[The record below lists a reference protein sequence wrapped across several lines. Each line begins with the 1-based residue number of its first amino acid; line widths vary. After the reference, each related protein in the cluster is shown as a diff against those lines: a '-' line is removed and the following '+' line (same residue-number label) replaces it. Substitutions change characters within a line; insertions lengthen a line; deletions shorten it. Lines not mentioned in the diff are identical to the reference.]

1 MTMTISKAHWNTE
14 GESLR
19 LSLPFAKV
27 DKERRI
33 VSGFASLDNIDKQD
47 DIVTA
52 EASMDAF
59 AKFRGNIREMH
70 QPLAVGKMVSFK
82 ADKYFDPE
90 SKKFY
95 NGVFVSAYVS
105 KGAQDTWEKVL
116 DGTLAGFSI
125 GGRMNKWDDGY
136 DEKSDKAIR
145 IIKQYDLVE
154 LSLVDSPANQFANI
168 VSVEKVDGVN
178 IVKVDE
184 TVLEN
189 VFYDKES
196 GIVMVSENEEE
207 LSPTSGEPMA
217 NIGFVEKTDNEKTN
231 MVKFLVDSAKG
242 INTSKMNKEE
252 NLMAKVTKTV
262 SEIIEKSDADEV
274 KVAPMAEDKEEVTKA
289 STCPDC
295 KMSMDACKCD
305 SKADA
310 ATCPDCGKAMDAC
323 KCNMK
328 SDTET
333 EKAAKPTAG
342 EESAAHEGTESTD
355 VEAEEDKKK
364 PMAPKSDEVAAEAVT
379 ETNDGLEK
387 AFSDLVEVVKS
398 LQSEVE
404 LLKSTKVDVETAKK
418 SFEAVA
424 KDIASA
430 TSAFNEFGKRVELVE
445 QDTAFRKSGD
455 LGEIVQN
462 QPETV
467 EKSLWGGSFLKTA
480 DLLN

>member
-1 MTMTISKAHWNTE
+1 MIISKANWNTD
-14 GESLR
+14 GDNLR
-19 LSLPFAKV
+19 LSMPLTKV

-70 QPLAVGKMVSFK
+70 QPLAVGKMVDFK
-82 ADKYFDPE
+82 AEKYFDPE

-125 GGRMNKWDDGY
+125 GGRMNKWDDGF

-178 IVKVDE
+178 IFKGDE

-189 VFYDKES
+189 VFYDKEN
-196 GIVMVSENEEE
+196 GIVLASENESE
-207 LSPTSGEPMA
+207 LSPITGEQME
-217 NIGFVEKTDNEKTN
+217 NIGFVEKTDNEKLN
-231 MVKFLVDSAKG
+231 MIKFLVDSAKG
-242 INTSKMNKEE
+242 INTSKINKEE
-252 NLMAKVTKTV
+252 NLMAKSTKNTV
-262 SEIIEKSDADEV
+262 EEIVEKSDIAVEAV
-274 KVAPMAEDKEEVTKA
+274 EVAPEA
-289 STCPDC
+289 
-295 KMSMDACKCD
+295 DA
-305 SKADA
+305 KADVVETA
-310 ATCPDCGKAMDAC
+310 VEE
-323 KCNMK
+323 
-328 SDTET
+328 TET
-333 EKAAKPTAG
+333 EKAAKAPGTD
-342 EESAAHEGTESTD
+342 EETTEEDAAETPADE
-355 VEAEEDKKK
+355 EAEAKK
-364 PMAPKSDEVAAEAVT
+364 PMAPKSDDVTAEVVA

-398 LQSEVE
+398 LQTEVE
-404 LLKSTKVDVETAKK
+404 LLKSTKVDIEVAQV

-424 KDIASA
+424 KDIATA
-430 TSAFNEFGKRVELVE
+430 TNTFNEFGKRVELVE

-480 DLLN
+480 DLFN

>member
-231 MVKFLVDSAKG
+231 MIKFLVDSAKG

-262 SEIIEKSDADEV
+262 SEIIEKSDAEIETV
-274 KVAPMAEDKEEVTKA
+274 KVAPVAEDLAEEVTKA
-289 STCPDC
+289 S
-295 KMSMDACKCD
+295 
-305 SKADA
+305 
-310 ATCPDCGKAMDAC
+310 TCPDCGKAMDAC

-328 SDTET
+328 SDAETDDST
-333 EKAAKPTAG
+333 EKAAKPTVD

-364 PMAPKSDEVAAEAVT
+364 PMAAKSDIA

-430 TSAFNEFGKRVELVE
+430 TNAFNEFGKRVELVE

-480 DLLN
+480 DLFI

>member
-1 MTMTISKAHWNTE
+1 MVSNLIKAHWNSD
-14 GESLR
+14 GENLR
-19 LSLPFAKV
+19 LSMPFAKV

-116 DGTLAGFSI
+116 DGTLQGFSI

-178 IVKVDE
+178 VVKADE
-184 TVLEN
+184 TILEN

-196 GIVMVSENEEE
+196 GIVMVSENESEV
-207 LSPTSGEPMA
+207 SPTTGAQME
-217 NIGFVEKTDNEKTN
+217 NIGFVEKTDNEKTE
-231 MVKFLVDSAKG
+231 MIKFLVDSAKG

-262 SEIIEKSDADEV
+262 SEIIEKSDAEIETV
-274 KVAPMAEDKEEVTKA
+274 KVAPVAEEEVTKA

-295 KMSMDACKCD
+295 GKSMDACKCD

-355 VEAEEDKKK
+355 VEAEEDKK
-364 PMAPKSDEVAAEAVT
+364 PVAPKSDVA

-404 LLKSTKVDVETAKK
+404 LLKSTKVDIEVAQS

-430 TSAFNEFGKRVELVE
+430 TNVFNEFGKRVELVE

-480 DLLN
+480 DLFI

>member
-1 MTMTISKAHWNTE
+1 MIISKAHWNSD
-14 GESLR
+14 GDNLR
-19 LSLPFAKV
+19 LSMPFSKV

-33 VSGFASLDNIDKQD
+33 VSGFASLDNLDKQD

-70 QPLAVGKMVSFK
+70 QPLAVGKMVDFK
-82 ADKYFDPE
+82 AEKYFDPE

-125 GGRMNKWDDGY
+125 GGRMNKWDDGF
-136 DEKSDKAIR
+136 DEKSDKVIR

-168 VSVEKVDGVN
+168 VSVEKVDGVD
-178 IVKVDE
+178 VFKGDS

-189 VFYDKES
+189 VFYDKAN
-196 GIVMVSENEEE
+196 GIVLSSENESE
-207 LSPTSGEPMA
+207 LSPITGEQME
-217 NIGFVEKTDNEKTN
+217 NIGFVEKTDNEKVT
-231 MVKFLVDSAKG
+231 MIKFLVDSAKG
-242 INTSKMNKEE
+242 INTSKINKEVQPMTE
-252 NLMAKVTKTV
+252 NTEAVAEVIETEASVEVEKSEVAPEVDAVVETPTEDVVKADEAPV
-262 SEIIEKSDADEV
+262 SEEIVKSEETSTVDV
-274 KVAPMAEDKEEVTKA
+274 VEEVTEV
-289 STCPDC
+289 S
-295 KMSMDACKCD
+295 
-305 SKADA
+305 
-310 ATCPDCGKAMDAC
+310 
-323 KCNMK
+323 
-328 SDTET
+328 
-333 EKAAKPTAG
+333 
-342 EESAAHEGTESTD
+342 
-355 VEAEEDKKK
+355 
-364 PMAPKSDEVAAEAVT
+364 KSDEAVDST
-379 ETNDGLEK
+379 VEIKNTLES
-387 AFSDLVEVVKS
+387 AFSDLVSKVNS
-398 LQSEVE
+398 LQAEVE
-404 LLKSTKVDVETAKK
+404 MLKSSKVDVETAKS

-424 KDIASA
+424 KDIAAVS
-430 TSAFNEFGKRVELVE
+430 SDFNEFGKRVELVE

-480 DLLN
+480 DLFI